1 MNAAIRLLAVGR
13 GYKIF
18 KEQQN
23 DGTKVVLKPGVGT
36 PH

>member
-1 MNAAIRLLAVGR
+1 MSLEDAAQ

-23 DGTKVVLKPGVGT
+23 DVTKVVLKPGLVAR
-36 PH
+36 H